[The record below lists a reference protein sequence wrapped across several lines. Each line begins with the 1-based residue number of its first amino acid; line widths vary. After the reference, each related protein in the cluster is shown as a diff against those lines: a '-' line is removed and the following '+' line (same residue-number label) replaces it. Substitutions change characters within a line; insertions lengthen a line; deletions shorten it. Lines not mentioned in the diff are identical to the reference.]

1 MSLSQ
6 AAAVGAAAPSSSAR
20 SATGSLAA
28 ETLAE
33 SVERVVVSPVFRTG
47 PWDAQRMAQ
56 QRTVHQ
62 AHILLVSESDVCRSV
77 LAAAALRQLLAEAGL
92 AEAVV
97 VDTCGTR
104 PYNLGEEPEPNA
116 LVAAEALGLLQP
128 HSAAASSS
136 GGSGGSEAQQA
147 GGSPPQPHRARLF
160 TAAEDMV
167 GADLVLVMDK
177 YTAGDVMREVS
188 SFDLV
193 NRSQPLTYK
202 VRRLGEFCDWA
213 PPQPPPGAGAAAAA
227 AAAAAA
233 PPPEY
238 GSEGDELDI
247 EDPLYGNV
255 GGDDEARAVLRTAR
269 AILRCC
275 QGLVAFLSH
284 LRDQQSQLHQAQL
297 SAGSGGEVGA
307 AQDPA
312 AAAMTTLGPAL
323 RAHLTDMAPA
333 AWLAPPMLSPR
344 VDREQLPDF

>member
-1 MSLSQ
+1 MGS
-6 AAAVGAAAPSSSAR
+6 VAPP
-20 SATGSLAA
+20 TGTLAA

-56 QRTVHQ
+56 QRAVHQ
-62 AHILLVSESDVCRSV
+62 AHILLVSESDACRSV
-77 LAAAALRQLLAEAGL
+77 LAAAALRRLLAEAGL

-97 VDTCGTR
+97 LDTCGTR
-104 PYNLGEEPEPNA
+104 PYNLGEEPEASA
-116 LVAAEALGLLQP
+116 LAAAEALGLMEP
-128 HSAAASSS
+128 HSPSSPSSS
-136 GGSGGSEAQQA
+136 ANGG
-147 GGSPPQPHRARLF
+147 PQPPHRARLF
-160 TAAEDMV
+160 SAAEDMV

-202 VRRLGEFCDWA
+202 VRRLGEFCDWV
-213 PPQPPPGAGAAAAA
+213 PPQPSASDVAAAV
-227 AAAAAA
+227 AA

-247 EDPLYGNV
+247 EDPLYGNL
-255 GGDDEARAVLRTAR
+255 GGDEEARAVLRTAR
-269 AILRCC
+269 AITRCC

-284 LRDQQSQLHQAQL
+284 LQAEQQQQLLQAQP
-297 SAGSGGEVGA
+297 SAGSVGSKEGAVQEGAVAATEGGA
-307 AQDPA
+307 
-312 AAAMTTLGPAL
+312 LGPAL
-323 RAHLTDMAPA
+323 RAHLLGMAPA

-344 VDREQLPDF
+344 VDREQLPAF